1 MFRPRL
7 EAALAALAPASLL
20 LDIPPGEER
29 AQVNLIKVLAPLAQ
43 EAGVAVLVNTNPQ
56 VAVRGGADGIHLT
69 SPLLIGPA
77 REILKAERIIGAGGL
92 ASRHDAMD
100 CGEAGADYVMF
111 GEPRADGSL
120 MNLAQLVDRASWW
133 AEVFE
138 TPCVAYAASADAVE
152 AVALTRAEFVA
163 LGPWCFDA
171 SQDAAVA
178 VMQAQAS
185 LKAKGKQRA

>member
-1 MFRPRL
+1 MSFQTYLITPPIIEAGLFRPRL

-92 ASRHDAMD
+92 ASRLDDMD
-100 CGEAGADYVMF
+100 CGEAGDLR
-111 GEPRADGSL
+111 GQ
-120 MNLAQLVDRASWW
+120 NIAQQPL
-133 AEVFE
+133 
-138 TPCVAYAASADAVE
+138 PGLE
-152 AVALTRAEFVA
+152 ALR
-163 LGPWCFDA
+163 
-171 SQDAAVA
+171 
-178 VMQAQAS
+178 
-185 LKAKGKQRA
+185 KAPNA